1 MVCYIGSAAGTMPN
15 TSFRGVHQKE
25 RRDFDDG
32 ANALWS
38 LYGEEAKTHDQA
50 RFESMTKNMDGA
62 LVFVRV

>member
-15 TSFRGVHQKE
+15 TSSRGVHQKE
-25 RRDFDDG
+25 HRDFDDG

-50 RFESMTKNMDGA
+50 RFESTIKNMDGA